1 MKTKFKKSTKTIP
14 MKLKQNLLKNINSIA
29 IGLGL
34 IGFTAFTDIAKAEAP
49 PKCTAAIGAKVDG
62 KYTKTAA
69 QIGNSMD
76 YCTETPERFVIT
88 IHELGLCTSQPI
100 QTGTP
105 RTFSRD
111 NCVTTMTS
119 NGSTADLAN
128 STVDLPSMTGRPPSN
143 TYTHAYIILTN
154 TFGLRGSVTIKNASG
169 GDVKYCSM
177 TNKDGSGS
185 NSTGPTIL
193 GNFCTAEDH
202 TELLDTFEDEGGFE
216 GYFPEE
222 AMDGGGKVSAL
233 LTAADTNL
241 TTATSK
247 AEAKRLIGVFETNSG
262 SPVEITNATNGLE
275 MQLTVTD
282 IGYGIS
288 FSSGEPRY
296 FGSMPFKPI
305 FETF

>member
-1 MKTKFKKSTKTIP
+1 
-14 MKLKQNLLKNINSIA
+14 MKLEPTFLKLSLTTNLTKSFKYLLLGSTL
-29 IGLGL
+29 LGL
-34 IGFTAFTDIAKAEAP
+34 STFSKPAKAEAP
-49 PKCTAAIGAKVDG
+49 PKCITAIGAKVDG

-105 RTFSRD
+105 RTFSRE
-111 NCVTTMTS
+111 NCVVTMTS
-119 NGSTADLAN
+119 TGKTADLAN
-128 STVDLPSMTGRPPSN
+128 NIVSLPEMSGRPASN
-143 TYTHAYIILTN
+143 SYTHAYIILTN
-154 TFGLRGSVTIKNASG
+154 TFGLRGSVTIGDGSG

-177 TNKDGSGS
+177 ATKNDSGG

-193 GNFCTAEDH
+193 GNFCTAENH
-202 TELLDTFEDEGGFE
+202 TEVLDTFEDEGGFE
-216 GYFPEE
+216 AYFPDE

-241 TTATSK
+241 TTATAKSE
-247 AEAKRLIGVFETNSG
+247 AERLIGVFETNSG
-262 SPVEITNATNGLE
+262 SPVEITDATNGLE

-282 IGYGIS
+282 IGYGIT
-288 FSSGEPRY
+288 FSNGEPVY

-305 FETF
+305 FTTF